1 MIDHSVPLVDED
13 KETGLQLYC
22 HVKTSNDDA
31 SWMST
36 ARGVVFEKDSDD
48 VYMIG
53 VPYCKEYH
61 DEEDYGKHLKPYYD
75 YDIYDSHEGTIIRV
89 FFYKT
94 KWYTS
99 THRKLD
105 AFKSKWASLRTSFGE
120 SFAYHMRKLLPSVAE
135 AEETGGDK
143 DYLNA
148 VYETYFDRDHRY
160 IFLLKSSADER
171 IVCKAVEK
179 DAILH
184 VATIS
189 EGRLDYDAVL
199 PPFPKPAKHPRIE
212 TPAEL
217 DSLLFSINPND
228 LQGVLL
234 IDKQTGEHIKIYT
247 RHYKTLFDARNNV
260 PSIRFRYYQLL
271 AAGDTDTLHRL
282 KQMYPEVDFRKI
294 QNDLEKACIYLYH
307 KYIARYVY
315 KETFIMDPACH
326 YVLCKAH
333 EMYKEDHK
341 PIVVQ
346 KIKSIVAKS
355 PTLMNKVVK
364 CYKKMIY
371 DISSVYNDAAAST
384 APRCRATKPKAT
396 PLTLP

>member
-1 MIDHSVPLVDED
+1 MKKSTMIDHSIPLVDED

-22 HVKTSNDDA
+22 HVKTSNADDKL
-31 SWMST
+31 MTT

-48 VYMIG
+48 VYMLG

-61 DEEDYGKHLKPYYD
+61 DEEDYGQHLKPYYD

-94 KWYTS
+94 KWYTT

-105 AFKSKWASLRTSFGE
+105 AFKSKWASSRTSFGE
-120 SFAYHMRKLLPSVAE
+120 SFAYHMRKLFPNVIE
-135 AEETGGDK
+135 DEDK
-143 DYLNA
+143 DYLIG
-148 VYETYFDRDHRY
+148 VYETYFDRDRQY

-171 IVCKAVEK
+171 IVCKSVEK

-184 VATIS
+184 VATVS
-189 EGRLDYDAVL
+189 EGRLDYDVVF
-199 PPFPKPAKHPRIE
+199 PPFPKPAKHTSIE

-234 IDKQTGEHIKIYT
+234 IDKQTNEHIKIYT
-247 RHYKTLFDARNNV
+247 RQYKTLFDARGNV
-260 PSIRFRYYQLL
+260 PSIRFRYYQLM
-271 AAGDTDTLHRL
+271 AAGDIETLHRL
-282 KQMYPEVDFRKI
+282 KHMYPEVDFRKI

-307 KYIARYVY
+307 KYIARFVY
-315 KETFIMDPACH
+315 KETFTMDPSCH

-333 EMYKEDHK
+333 EMYKEDRK

-346 KIKSIVAKS
+346 KIKSIVTKS
-355 PTLMNKVVK
+355 PTLINKVVK

-371 DISSVYNDAAAST
+371 DT
-384 APRCRATKPKAT
+384 TT
-396 PLTLP
+396 ML